1 MKKITLMRGIM
12 IFQNNI
18 ITYGVEIYLF
28 IVLLI
33 IMDINHEQNVS
44 IITSLLMIYIVCQYI
59 ILAI

>member
-1 MKKITLMRGIM
+1 MRDIF

-28 IVLLI
+28 FVLLI

-44 IITSLLMIYIVCQYI
+44 IITPLLMIYIVCQYI